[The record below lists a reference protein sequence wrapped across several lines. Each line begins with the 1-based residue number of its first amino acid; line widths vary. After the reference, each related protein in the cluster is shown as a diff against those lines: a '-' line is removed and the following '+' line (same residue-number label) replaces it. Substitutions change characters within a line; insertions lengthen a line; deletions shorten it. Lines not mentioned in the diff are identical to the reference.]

1 MEQSTKKT
9 INIYAVKSSF
19 KMHGKKNDRAEW
31 KKKLEKSTSI
41 IREANR
47 ALSIIDKNPTE
58 KICKYIK

>member
-1 MEQSTKKT
+1 
-9 INIYAVKSSF
+9 
-19 KMHGKKNDRAEW
+19 MHGKKNDRAEW